1 MIMEKLV
8 ELLAEHLG
16 QSPET
21 ITPDS
26 TFEALGVDSLDTVE
40 LLMELEEHLGI
51 EIELDEKVTTVG
63 ELVSFI
69 EKKME

>member
-1 MIMEKLV
+1 MVMEKMV

-16 QSPET
+16 QSSES
-21 ITPDS
+21 ITADT

-63 ELVSFI
+63 ELVAFI

>member
-8 ELLAEHLG
+8 GLLAEHLDE
-16 QSPET
+16 SPEN
-21 ITPDS
+21 ITADS
-26 TFEALGVDSLDTVE
+26 TFEDLGVDSLDTVE

-63 ELVSFI
+63 ELVAFV

>member
-1 MIMEKLV
+1 MIMEKLT

-16 QSPET
+16 MLPED
-21 ITPDS
+21 ITADS

-51 EIELDEKVTTVG
+51 EIELDEKVATVG
-63 ELVSFI
+63 ELVAFV
-69 EKKME
+69 EKKMA